1 MVVARL
7 DELGAELCAI
17 SSWLMLAAEDKPGIT
32 LECAVSD
39 VGAACW
45 SLQSALRTRPESWL
59 TRQDPGVNG
68 AAR

>member
-32 LECAVSD
+32 LECAVRD

-45 SLQSALRTRPESWL
+45 SLQSALRTRKA
-59 TRQDPGVNG
+59 G
-68 AAR
+68 